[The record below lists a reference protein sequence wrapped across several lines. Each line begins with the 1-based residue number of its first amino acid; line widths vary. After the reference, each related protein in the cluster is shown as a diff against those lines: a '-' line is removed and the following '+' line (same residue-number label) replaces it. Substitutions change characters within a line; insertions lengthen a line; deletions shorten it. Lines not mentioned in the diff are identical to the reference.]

1 MRISCPNCGAQYE
14 VDDALIPET
23 GRDVQCSN
31 CGKGWFQNKPVNETV
46 EGAAASASEI
56 EPDHDFGEPEQ
67 EPEYEPPV
75 AEDGFDEP
83 THSEAATEEADAEEE
98 AHGAEAPGDAEP
110 YEEEASS
117 ISDDSEDFPLEEE
130 TGETHEPEPEGLEE
144 IEPVEVSPEITE
156 PDEPS
161 VDEHK
166 PAPDRAPRNT
176 DENVLAVLREEA
188 EREISAR
195 RAEQSTGLETQPDL
209 GLEETSE
216 RRGTG
221 PAETAQAA
229 AISASTRRD
238 LLPDIDEINSSLRS
252 DADREAETEATHEG
266 YVVQE
271 RRRGFR
277 LGFGLMVLLAA
288 ALIGLYVASGWI
300 AGNVPGLEP
309 YIIAYVD
316 WANGVRDWFD
326 GVLEAGVAG
335 LTE

>member
-31 CGKGWFQNKPVNETV
+31 CGKGWFQNKPVHEAV
-46 EGAAASASEI
+46 EGAAPSTSEI
-56 EPDHDFGEPEQ
+56 EPDHDFGEPER

-75 AEDGFDEP
+75 AEDRVDENSP
-83 THSEAATEEADAEEE
+83 AEAAVEESDAEVE
-98 AHGAEAPGDAEP
+98 AHGAQAPGDTEP
-110 YEEEASS
+110 YEEVASS

-161 VDEHK
+161 VDEDK

-221 PAETAQAA
+221 PGETAQAA

-252 DADREAETEATHEG
+252 DADREAETDAAHEG

-271 RRRGFR
+271 SRRGFR

-288 ALIGLYVASGWI
+288 ALVGLYVASGWI